1 MFLTIE
7 GKWIEA
13 IMHMKKSE
21 FLDLLCLKQVQLFIS
36 IQIHGKF
43 SLPTTLALVGFQKNI
58 QQFIPQV
65 ETNLKG
71 EGLITPL
78 AIILLIL
85 SNIVQNASLTSNFQ

>member
-71 EGLITPL
+71 EGLITSL